1 MSQNI
6 TRARLSTTAIE
17 RLYIIMR
24 HMFHRG
30 TYRPT
35 GQSGKMI
42 QELLLQLDPEIYGSM
57 ADPEKVELSGL
68 FYVLDRLP
76 DGITETPYVHFTSNE
91 GVDFTKFKPIIPPKR
106 RRICYRV
113 DDDQMNI
120 EVTRGRS
127 EIYDTL
133 THLTFLYNEADKI
146 RAKAYNKQTQKMNR
160 IWQKIEEIALSE
172 NKLSS
177 KERDVA
183 LMHLSTI
190 LGRSFS
196 ETLIAYKYFSTET
209 DKEKFFRIIYWMGQ
223 TSQQDSTGFKRREI
237 TFSPILR
244 ERIGHHIVGEKWAN
258 EIKRTLSENEL
269 LNRPLHIISA
279 NMHSVSNMLFAFE
292 ALKKDF
298 KTVSEFDI
306 YKDLS
311 SSKSKALRDAV
322 QTYSDKNGLIFI
334 PDTSGTNIDVQI
346 IDLKK
351 VNLKNS
357 AFSELNKKSE
367 DVLIVMDYAFGE
379 QAFEVM
385 DELLKPY
392 KTKSSSTMMNFKSI
406 SIMGKA
412 GILEGKKGDIMIPNA
427 HIIEGLADNYV
438 FENEL
443 TSDDFKGNRLGVFA
457 GPMITVLGTSLQNK
471 DVLEYFKNSSWKAI
485 GLEMEGGHYQKAIQI
500 ASKIRNHISPDVKVM
515 YAYYAS
521 DNPLETGSTLASGG
535 LGLTGVKPTYL
546 ITKMI
551 LKKILG
557 V

>member
-1 MSQNI
+1 MLRDI
-6 TRARLSTTAIE
+6 TKARQSTTDID

-30 TYRPT
+30 TYRPS

-42 QELLLQLDPEIYGSM
+42 QELLLDLNPEIYGSM
-57 ADPEKVELSGL
+57 ADPEKVELEGL

-76 DGITETPYVHFTSNE
+76 DGITETPYIHFTSNE
-91 GVDFTKFKPIIPPKR
+91 GVDFNKFTPIIPPKR

-113 DDDQMNI
+113 GDDQMNI

-146 RAKAYNKQTQKMNR
+146 RKKAYNNQTQKMSR
-160 IWQKIEEIALSE
+160 VWAEVEKIALDE
-172 NKLSS
+172 IKLTP

-183 LMHLSTI
+183 LMHLSSI
-190 LGRSFS
+190 LGRTYK
-196 ETLIAYKYFSTET
+196 ETVVAYKYFSQPS
-209 DKEKFFRIIYWMGQ
+209 DKEKFFKIIYWMGR
-223 TSQQDSTGFKRREI
+223 TSQEDANNTKRREI
-237 TFSPILR
+237 VFSSILR
-244 ERIGHHIVGEKWAN
+244 QRIGHHIIGENWAN
-258 EIKRTLSENEL
+258 TIKKTLEDNKL
-269 LNRPLHIISA
+269 LDRPIHIISA
-279 NMHSVSNMLFAFE
+279 NMHSVSNMFFAFD
-292 ALKKDF
+292 ALKKDI
-298 KTVSEFDI
+298 KSIKELDV

-311 SSKSKALRDAV
+311 SAKNEKLREVVAE
-322 QTYSDKNGLIFI
+322 YSQKNGLIFL
-334 PDTSGTNIDVQI
+334 PDASGTNMDVQI

-351 VNLKNS
+351 VDLSNT
-357 AFSELNKKSE
+357 AFSHIKDRE
-367 DVLIVMDYAFGE
+367 DVIIVMDYAFGE

-392 KTKSSSTMMNFKSI
+392 TTPKASIKMNVKSI
-406 SIMGKA
+406 AIMGKA
-412 GILEGKKGDIMIPNA
+412 GILSGKKGDIMIPNS
-427 HIIEGLADNYV
+427 HILEGPTDNYV

-443 TSDDFKGNRLGVFA
+443 TTEDFKGSRLGIYE

-471 DVLEYFKNSSWKAI
+471 DILEYFKDSSWKAI
-485 GLEMEGGHYQKAIQI
+485 GLEMEGGHYQKAIQV
-500 ASKIRNHISPDVKVM
+500 ASRIRHHISSDVKVM

-546 ITKMI
+546 ITK
-551 LKKILG
+551 KILEKIFSF
-557 V
+557 